1 MSDNDVA
8 CMPVGQCRELL
19 VELQAVRLRVTALEQ
34 AVADYVRAVDDAD
47 QAPGGAGS

>member
-1 MSDNDVA
+1 MTDDDVA

-34 AVADYVRAVDDAD
+34 AVAGYVSAVDDAA
-47 QAPGGAGS
+47 QRSGGAGS